1 MFKSLAAGLFSVPTL
16 HEKELHDNQIRHARQ
31 VGKQELTASV
41 KAYTD
46 EESIPEELVQVS
58 IDCKG
63 E

>member
-16 HEKELHDNQIRHARQ
+16 HEKELHNNQIRQ